1 MGDWPTPPGQSREDS
16 WKWTLKGWIMG
27 NPNGKTPS
35 PGGSANKLADQPNQG
50 FEALRAKVDEM
61 TGRIERLEAFAVE
74 AKKKAPK

>member
-1 MGDWPTPPGQSREDS
+1 
-16 WKWTLKGWIMG
+16 MG